1 MIKLALLHK
10 LLLLLLLE
18 VGATGCRVADAVIEA
33 TAKSAELTPE
43 LIPYWL
49 TTDCSY
55 REYMLMYVTSSPSE
69 FCSELASE
77 SLGVSGYTVVI
88 DVDGAGG
95 VTELIMAN

>member
-1 MIKLALLHK
+1 MWYPLFLAIPNWADSYALCGAANGWIGFNVIKLALLHK

-33 TAKSAELTPE
+33 TAKSAEFTPE

-55 REYMLMYVTSSPSE
+55 REYMLM
-69 FCSELASE
+69 
-77 SLGVSGYTVVI
+77 
-88 DVDGAGG
+88 
-95 VTELIMAN
+95 